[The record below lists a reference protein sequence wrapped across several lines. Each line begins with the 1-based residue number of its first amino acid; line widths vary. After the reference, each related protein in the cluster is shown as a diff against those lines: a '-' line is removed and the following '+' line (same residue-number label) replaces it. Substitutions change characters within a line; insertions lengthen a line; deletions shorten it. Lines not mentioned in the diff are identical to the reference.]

1 LTVPTRWSPG
11 VVAFHWLNAALIVA
25 LLAMGWAMTH
35 RVFGAATSFDL
46 YQQHKSLGLVALAL
60 TFVRLAAR
68 TLTLAPAPVPGWEGG
83 LSRAVQAAFYVLTLV
98 VIGAGWVV
106 VSASPLPV
114 PTRLFG
120 LLVIPNVA
128 PPDAALFAS
137 AALAHRL
144 AAYAIA
150 TLIALHVAGALKHHF
165 VDRDDTLKRMGP
177 RLRR

>member
-1 LTVPTRWSPG
+1 LTVPTRWNLG

-25 LLAMGWAMTH
+25 LLAIGWAMTH

-46 YQQHKSLGLVALAL
+46 FQQHKSLGFVALAV
-60 TFVRLAAR
+60 TFVRLAVR
-68 TLTLAPAPVPGWEGG
+68 VLMLAPPPVPGWEGG
-83 LSRAVQAAFYVLTLV
+83 LSRTVQASFYVLTLV
-98 VIGAGWVV
+98 AVGAGWLA
-106 VSASPLPV
+106 VSTSPLPV

-120 LLVIPNVA
+120 LFVIPNVA

-137 AALAHRL
+137 AVLAHRL

-150 TLIALHVAGALKHHF
+150 ALLALHVAGALKHHF
-165 VDRDDTLKRMGP
+165 IDRDVTLAHMAP